1 MNEEELEALA
11 QKAAGLSTDEIEAI
25 AKGIAE
31 GVQEPSPMDD
41 FGRQLGLTGRS
52 VAQGAGSLVGLA
64 YDPIAAVQNKLIGPE
79 GVFPLM
85 AEEVGPL
92 RETIKQTLTSAGV
105 PEPEGAT
112 ERVVGAI
119 GEAMTAGGLQAKLAS
134 ALKPFL
140 TGTSQQVT
148 TQLAAQPGQQVAGA
162 AGSGGAAQATAE
174 LGGGIAAQLG
184 AGLLGGIV
192 GARGAGTTFEPTPA
206 AVPGAVREAEQAGVR
221 VMTTDVRGPE
231 TFAGRWLQRTG
242 EMVPVAGTGGP
253 RAAQQEERIQAVRNV
268 LRDFGAEDAAGA
280 SDDVMASLLRKRGQD
295 LNKYTGMKETVI
307 EDLRDAG
314 PVDVSRTVAAIDSEI
329 SRLNNLRSDKVR
341 PVIDVLE
348 DWKNSIRGAR
358 EVTLPDGTTE
368 MQFSGQGIRNIEE
381 LRKIIGNAFAS
392 GDLASVRNTGEK
404 SLSRIYA
411 PLREDLEAFVQAN
424 GNRGDLN
431 KFKIANRR
439 LSELAGE
446 LQNTTLRNAL
456 KKGDMTPET
465 IRNMLFSQ
473 KPSDVKTLY
482 RNLDAKGKRN
492 ARTAVLHEALKKAGG
507 DIEDVSPDRF
517 KQALK
522 KLGTQVGVLF
532 SGDDLRAVEGL
543 ARTLK
548 MTERAGQAA
557 VAPPTGVQAA
567 PAIGAAFL
575 TDIFGGF
582 GSGLVA
588 GASVGGLAR
597 LYESA
602 PVRNILLKI
611 PQTRVGSP
619 EEAQLIKRLADAVRA
634 QKGTEEGQQ

>member
-1 MNEEELEALA
+1 MNEEEIEALA
-11 QKAAGLSTDEIEAI
+11 QSVSGLSAEEIEAI
-25 AKGIAE
+25 AKGVAE
-31 GVQEPSPMDD
+31 GVQQPSPMDG
-41 FGRQLGLTGRS
+41 FGRQLGLTGRYM
-52 VAQGAGSLVGLA
+52 AQGAGSLVGLA
-64 YDPIAAVQNKLIGPE
+64 YDPIAAIQNKLVGPE

-85 AEEVGPL
+85 TEEVGPL

-112 ERVVGAI
+112 ERVVGAVT
-119 GEAMTAGGLQAKLAS
+119 EAMSAGGLQAKLAS
-134 ALKPFL
+134 ALAPYL

-162 AGSGGAAQATAE
+162 AGAGGAAQTTAE
-174 LGGGIAAQLG
+174 LGGGIGAQLA
-184 AGLLGGIV
+184 AGLVGGVV

-206 AVPGAVREAEQAGVR
+206 SVPGAVREAEQAGVR
-221 VMTTDVRGPE
+221 VMTTDVRGPK

-242 EMVPVAGTGGP
+242 EMVPLAGTGGP

-295 LNKYTGMKETVI
+295 LSKYTGMKTTVI
-307 EDLRDAG
+307 ENLRDAG
-314 PVDVSRTVAAIDSEI
+314 PVDVSRTVAAIDREI
-329 SRLNNLRSDKVR
+329 SRLNNLGTEQVR
-341 PVIDVLE
+341 PVVSVLE

-368 MQFSGQGIRNIEE
+368 MQFRGQNISNIEE
-381 LRKIIGNAFAS
+381 LRKMVGQAFESA
-392 GDLASVRNTGEK
+392 DLASVRDTGQK
-404 SLSRIYA
+404 SLSRIYT

-446 LQNTTLRNAL
+446 LKNTTLRNVL

-482 RNLDAKGKRN
+482 RNLDAEGKRN
-492 ARTAVLHEALKKAGG
+492 ARAAVLHEALKKAGG
-507 DIEDVSPDRF
+507 DVQDVSPDRF
-517 KQALK
+517 KQALT
-522 KLGTQVGVLF
+522 KLGTQVGVFF
-532 SGDDLRAVEGL
+532 SGEDLRAVEGL

-567 PAIGAAFL
+567 PAVGAAFL

-611 PQTRVGSP
+611 PQTRAGSP
-619 EEAQLIKRLADAVRA
+619 EEAELIKRLADAVRA
-634 QKGTEEGQQ
+634 QRGTEDDLQ